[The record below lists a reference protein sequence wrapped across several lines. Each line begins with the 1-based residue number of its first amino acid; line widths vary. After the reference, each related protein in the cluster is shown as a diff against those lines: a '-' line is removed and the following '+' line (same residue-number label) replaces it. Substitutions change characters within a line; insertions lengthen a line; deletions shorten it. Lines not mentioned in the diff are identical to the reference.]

1 MNDDLRTARDGSP
14 RRAILAGAGSI
25 SVLTVLAACASNDPG
40 GDGSSSPGGDPGQSS
55 APPEPD
61 AATTSGPIDLGRT
74 SSIPVGGGVIFGTE
88 SVVVTQPTRGTFRA
102 FSSTCTHQG
111 CTVGSVA
118 GGRILC
124 PCHGSEYSIVDGSV
138 QSGPAPLPLP
148 RKSITITNG
157 DIFLEN

>member
-1 MNDDLRTARDGSP
+1 VNSDLRTARTGSS
-14 RRAILAGAGSI
+14 RRAILAGTGSI
-25 SVLTVLAACASNDPG
+25 GVLTVLAACASNSPSNG
-40 GDGSSSPGGDPGQSS
+40 PVIPGDGGGQSS
-55 APPEPD
+55 DAPAPD
-61 AATTSGPIDLGRT
+61 LATPTGPVDLGKAA
-74 SSIPVGGGVIFGTE
+74 SIPVGGGLIFAKE
-88 SVVVTQPTRGTFRA
+88 SVVVTQPSRGTFRA

-148 RKSITITNG
+148 RKTITITDG
-157 DIFLEN
+157 DIFLKT